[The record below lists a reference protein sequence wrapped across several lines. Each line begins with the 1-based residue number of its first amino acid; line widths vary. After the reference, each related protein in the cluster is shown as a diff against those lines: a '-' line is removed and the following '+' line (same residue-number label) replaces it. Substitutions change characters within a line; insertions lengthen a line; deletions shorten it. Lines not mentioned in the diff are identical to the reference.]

1 MKLPAFIKDNLLLK
15 ITSLNSGAIG
25 IRAILGFAS
34 QRLIAEK
41 LGPSGVAFIG
51 DLRNVIPMIQS
62 LSTLG
67 MFNGIVKYVAE
78 HKENKEEL
86 LKLFS
91 TTFVY
96 LLLTSII
103 SFCVLFFGASYW
115 NGLIFSAENDFSFVF
130 KALGIVVPFIAMNRV
145 VNGVINGLSAY
156 KKFVKIE
163 LISYCLGVFLIIA
176 LLYYK
181 NLNGVLFAIS
191 MIPVLQFSILFYFFS
206 KTLKEYL
213 DYKKIS
219 FTIPYKNKLF
229 GFTIMSFV
237 ATLLSNFVEID
248 LRGYLKN
255 QISEADAGYWTAMTN
270 LSKQYLMFSTAIFT
284 LYVIP
289 KFSKIKRSSD
299 FRKEVLSIYKTL
311 LPLFAIGM
319 VLIFVLKDWV
329 IELTHGGHFL
339 AMKPLF
345 KWQLLGDFVKIASII
360 IAHQFLA
367 KKMVKQFIITELIS
381 LALFYGFSTYFIKT
395 MGAEGIVF
403 AHFIRYVLYF
413 IIVIVVLRKH
423 IFGNNLFESN

>member
-25 IRAILGFAS
+25 VRAVLGVLS
-34 QRLIAEK
+34 GRIVAEK
-41 LGPSGVAFIG
+41 LGPAGVALIG
-51 DLRNVIPMIQS
+51 DIRNLIPMIQS
-62 LSTLG
+62 FSTLG

-91 TTFVY
+91 TAFVWLLFSSLITFF
-96 LLLTSII
+96 I
-103 SFCVLFFGASYW
+103 LFFGASYW
-115 NGLIFSAENDFSFVF
+115 NELIFSAENDFSFVF
-130 KALGIVVPFIAMNRV
+130 KVLALAVPFIAMNRV

-163 LISYCLGVFLIIA
+163 LISYCLGIVLLIT

-181 NLNGVLFAIS
+181 NLNGALFAIA
-191 MIPVLQFSILFYFFS
+191 ILPILQFSILFYFFS

-213 DYKKIS
+213 DYKNVTFS
-219 FTIPYKNKLF
+219 IPYKNKLL

-248 LRGYLKN
+248 LRGHLKN
-255 QISEADAGYWTAMTN
+255 QISDADAGYWTAMTN
-270 LSKQYLMFSTAIFT
+270 LSKQYLMFSSAILT

-289 KFSKIKRSSD
+289 KFSKIERSID
-299 FRKEVLSIYKTL
+299 FRREVLNIYKTL
-311 LPLFAIGM
+311 LPLFALGM
-319 VLIFVLKDWV
+319 IIIFVLKDWV
-329 IELTHGGHFL
+329 IDITHGEEFL

-345 KWQLLGDFVKIASII
+345 KWQLLGDFIKIASII
-360 IAHQFLA
+360 IAHQFFA

-381 LALFYGFSTYFIKT
+381 LVLFYGLSSYFIKS

-403 AHFIRYVLYF
+403 AHLLRYMICFPL
-413 IIVIVVLRKH
+413 VIFFLRKNL
-423 IFGNNLFESN
+423 FGNNIIT

>member
-1 MKLPAFIKDNLLLK
+1 LKLPVFIKNNLLLK
-15 ITSLNSGAIG
+15 ITSLNTGAVG
-25 IRAILGFAS
+25 VRAILGFVS

-41 LGPSGVAFIG
+41 LGPSGVALIG
-51 DLRNVIPMIQS
+51 DLRNIIPMIQS

-78 HKENKEEL
+78 NKENKEEL
-86 LKLFS
+86 LKFFS

-96 LLLTSII
+96 ILVTSII

-115 NGLIFSAENDFSFVF
+115 NDLIFSGENDFSIVF
-130 KALGIVVPFIAMNRV
+130 KILGVAVPFIAMNRV
-145 VNGVINGLSAY
+145 VNGVMNGLSAY

-163 LISYCLGVFLIIA
+163 LINYCLGFFLILS
-176 LLYYK
+176 LLYSN
-181 NLNGVLFAIS
+181 NLNGVLIAIS
-191 MIPVLQFSILFYFFS
+191 IVPVLQFLILFYFFS

-219 FTIPYKNKLF
+219 FSIPYRNKLF

-248 LRGYLKN
+248 LRGDLKS

-289 KFSKIKRSSD
+289 KFSKIKGSVE
-299 FRKEVLSIYKTL
+299 FRKEVLQIYKTL

-319 VLIFVLKDWV
+319 LLIYVLKDWV
-329 IELTHGGHFL
+329 IGITHGNDFL

-345 KWQLLGDFVKIASII
+345 KWQLLGDFIKIASII

-381 LALFYGFSTYFIKT
+381 LALFYSFSTYFIKK

-403 AHFIRYVLYF
+403 AHFVRY
-413 IIVIVVLRKH
+413 IVYLILVVFMLRKH
-423 IFGNNLFESN
+423 IFGDTIFEEN